1 MKRLCFIMQPK
12 RGAVSAASGPVVD
25 ALQTG
30 HPPSWWI
37 GTGLAVASLQAAK
50 HVVKD
55 IGIMVEVAVALA
67 LLIGV
72 LLGMLGGGGSV
83 LLVPVLLYVLKL
95 EPKVALA
102 TSQLVMA
109 ATTSVAVLL
118 HIRAGRVV
126 FGTGVIFGLSGMLGS
141 YLGGR
146 IAHLV
151 PSVILLS
158 GFIGLMLVSA
168 VQMLRAK
175 RPSTTSK
182 REGAALPGEGR
193 RQIPWMGAIVGFPT
207 GLTAGMLGAGGGFL
221 VVPALTLFGGLPIQQ
236 AVGTSLLVI
245 AMQSFAGSMGY
256 LGHSSVDLRLV
267 AMLSLAMGTSSV
279 LGGFLSQRVPALL
292 LRKLFAGLLLA
303 VAALMLLKTFL

>member
-1 MKRLCFIMQPK
+1 ML
-12 RGAVSAASGPVVD
+12 
-25 ALQTG
+25 
-30 HPPSWWI
+30 
-37 GTGLAVASLQAAK
+37 
-50 HVVKD
+50 
-55 IGIMVEVAVALA
+55 EVALVLA

-102 TSQLVMA
+102 TSQMVMA
-109 ATTSVAVLL
+109 ATTAVAVLL
-118 HIRAGRVV
+118 HVRAGRVV
-126 FGTGVIFGLSGMLGS
+126 FSTGVIFGVSGMLGS

-146 IAHLV
+146 IAHFI
-151 PSVILLS
+151 PSVVLLS
-158 GFIGLMLVSA
+158 GFIGLMVVSA

-175 RPSTTSK
+175 RRPTTSSDP
-182 REGAALPGEGR
+182 GMDAAAQGTRP
-193 RQIPWMGAIVGFPT
+193 QPWMGAVVGFPT

-221 VVPALTLFGGLPIQQ
+221 VVPALTLFGGLSIQQ

-256 LGHSSVDLRLV
+256 LGHAAVNFRLV
-267 AMLSLAMGTSSV
+267 GMLALAMGVSSV
-279 LGGFLSQRVPALL
+279 AGGVLSQKVPALT

-303 VAALMLLKTFL
+303 VALLMLLKTFV